1 MIKDLLPSNPQAAG
15 DAVASVTEQLQTG
28 PRYLFADWPCDAVPR
43 ASGAYT
49 IWRGLEFLY
58 VGIAL
63 SSCALGDRSTSGRR
77 TGLAARLASHASG
90 RRSGD
95 QFCVYVADRLVLPHL
110 SPDDI
115 RGIADGRLSLDGITG
130 AFIRR
135 HLSFR
140 FRAASQSDSRRIEA
154 LGRGGHFPMGMPL
167 LNPVRSRIP
176 LLP

>member
-1 MIKDLLPSNPQAAG
+1 MIKDSRPSSPPAAG
-15 DAVASVTEQLQTG
+15 DTVASVTEQLETG
-28 PRYLFADWPCDAVPR
+28 PLYLFADWPCNAVPR

-49 IWRGLEFLY
+49 IWRGPAFLY

-63 SSCALGDRSTSGRR
+63 SSSAPGDRSTSGRR

-95 QFCVYVADRLVLPHL
+95 QFCVYVADRLVLPNL

-115 RGIADGRLSLDGITG
+115 RDIADGRLSLDAITG

-135 HLSFR
+135 HLAFR
-140 FRAASQSDSRRIEA
+140 FHAASPSESRRIEA
-154 LGRGGHFPMGMPL
+154 LGRGGHFHIGMPL
-167 LNPVRSRIP
+167 LNPLRSRASSSR
-176 LLP
+176 